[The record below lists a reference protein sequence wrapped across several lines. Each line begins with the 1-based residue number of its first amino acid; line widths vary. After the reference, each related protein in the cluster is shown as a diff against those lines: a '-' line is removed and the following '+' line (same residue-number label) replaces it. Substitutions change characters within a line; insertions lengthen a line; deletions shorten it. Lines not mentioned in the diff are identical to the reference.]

1 MINQIELNKYIRE
14 ILFHI
19 LILLVTSIGAFLKIS
34 NYFDYILIMSV
45 LIFCRNPSQ
54 FSSYY
59 PLTLFIWGF
68 YSDLLIGYPLGYSG
82 TIFLFFFLLRETS
95 LTLIDNGNIKA
106 RFYFYLNSLL
116 LFLFFEYVA
125 IKLFYNVNLSLLN
138 YLIQY
143 LLMLVI
149 FYPISKIF
157 MYTGIYNEK

>member
-54 FSSYY
+54 LSSYY

-82 TIFLFFFLLRETS
+82 TIFLFFFILREIS
-95 LTLIDNGNIKA
+95 LTLIDNGNIKV

-116 LFLFFEYVA
+116 LFLFLEYLA
-125 IKLFYNVNLSLLN
+125 IKLIYNVNLLLLN